1 MTILTPMKKENTAM
15 NKPNRYRAARTAPLL
30 LALAL
35 LICAC
40 LPACGDA
47 SQGHENNGCLTIVC
61 TNYAAFDLAREIV
74 TGGIPETTSV
84 QISML
89 GRPGQDM
96 HSYEP
101 TAADIIAIGGADILI
116 CLGGSAEG
124 WLDAAVRSSGNQNLI
139 RVALTEVC
147 DTLPEPITEGGHDHD
162 HDHDH
167 ADGAVCVSEGD
178 EHVWLSLKNARRI
191 AEAITDAACEAVPA
205 ESALWRG
212 QSNALQVK
220 LMELEREY
228 ALMMMS
234 AARRE
239 ILIADRHPFG
249 YLVHELG
256 LTCYAAFPGCSSETS
271 ASFATQAAL
280 IEKTKELE
288 LPCIYVME
296 GSNTSIAKAVSD
308 ATGAEIVTLKS
319 LQVVTDYDTSYLAAM
334 RDNLEALRRGLS

>member
-1 MTILTPMKKENTAM
+1 M
-15 NKPNRYRAARTAPLL
+15 NKLHLCRAATL
-30 LALAL
+30 LALL
-35 LICAC
+35 LLLCAC
-40 LPACGDA
+40 LSACGDA
-47 SQGHENNGCLTIVC
+47 SSGTKDNGCLTIVC

-74 TGGIPETTSV
+74 TGGIPDTTTV
-84 QISML
+84 QLSML

-101 TAADIIAIGGADILI
+101 TAADIIEIGNADILI
-116 CLGGSAEG
+116 SVGGSAES
-124 WLDAAVRSSGNQNLI
+124 WLDAAVKASGNKDLI
-139 RVALTEVC
+139 RVAMTEVC

-178 EHVWLSLKNARRI
+178 EHVWLSLANARRI
-191 AEAITDAACEAVPA
+191 AEAITNAACEAVPA
-205 ESALWRG
+205 ESALWKG

-228 ALMMMS
+228 ALMMMK

-271 ASFATQAAL
+271 ASFATQTAL
-280 IEKTKELE
+280 IEKVRELK
-288 LPCIYVME
+288 LPYIYVME
-296 GSNTSIAKAVSD
+296 GSNASVARAVAD
-308 ATGAEIVTLKS
+308 ATGAEILTLQS
-319 LQVVTDYDTSYLAAM
+319 LQVFTDYETSYLEAM

>member
-1 MTILTPMKKENTAM
+1 M
-15 NKPNRYRAARTAPLL
+15 NKPNRYRTMCAASLL
-30 LALAL
+30 LALTL
-35 LICAC
+35 LLCAC
-40 LPACGDA
+40 LSACGGA
-47 SQGHENNGCLTIVC
+47 SSGTKDNGCLTVVC

-74 TGGIPETTSV
+74 TGGGTIPDTTSV
-84 QISML
+84 QLYML

-101 TAADIIAIGGADILI
+101 TAADIIEIGGADILI
-116 CLGGSAEG
+116 CLGTES
-124 WLDAAVRSSGNQNLI
+124 WLDAAIKASGNKDLI
-139 RVALTEVC
+139 RVAMTEVC

-167 ADGAVCVSEGD
+167 AEDGAVCVSEGD
-178 EHVWLSLKNARRI
+178 EHVWLSLANARRI
-191 AEAITDAACEAVPA
+191 AEAITNAACEAVPA
-205 ESALWRG
+205 ESALWKG

-228 ALMMMS
+228 ALMVMN

-271 ASFATQAAL
+271 ASFATQTAL
-280 IEKTKELE
+280 IEKVRELN
-288 LPCIYVME
+288 LPYIYVME
-296 GSNTSIAKAVSD
+296 GSNASVARAVAD
-308 ATGAEIVTLKS
+308 ATGAEILTLQS
-319 LQVVTDYDTSYLAAM
+319 LQVVTDYDTSYLAVM
-334 RDNLEALRRGLS
+334 RDNLEALRRGLN